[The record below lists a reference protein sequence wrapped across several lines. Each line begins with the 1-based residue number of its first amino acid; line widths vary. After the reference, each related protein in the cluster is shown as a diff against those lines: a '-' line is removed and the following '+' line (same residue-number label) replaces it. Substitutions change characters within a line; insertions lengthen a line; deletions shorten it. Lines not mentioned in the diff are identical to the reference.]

1 MVVLGII
8 SVMMGVLLPALGK
21 VRRRA
26 RAVLGISNQREIV
39 TGLNLYAMD
48 NNNRYPESVAV
59 MGVSA
64 SWLWQDPR
72 MLCGSKM
79 LSPGP
84 HRAMSAYLR
93 DYIEDASVMYCAS
106 APCKYPR
113 LQEAW
118 DAGDD
123 WDSSYLNT
131 FSPEGELL
139 FGTYCFYWN
148 YLGILEGGGLF
159 RGPLGPSGGRGRN
172 KLLVSDYFGYG
183 NWRSKDAYGSCEPFK
198 GASVTPGWPTNS
210 AYWSRR
216 AVDANTVNQSA
227 PRIELHAGYADGHV
241 ENYSP
246 ADVVS
251 MLISTN
257 SNGIPPD
264 AYWLDMP
271 GSPGIFYLPA
281 AALR

>member
-21 VRRRA
+21 VRRRV
-26 RAVLGISNQREIV
+26 RAVHGISNQRQIV
-39 TGLNLYAMD
+39 CGLNLYAMD

-59 MGVSA
+59 MGTPA

-84 HRAMSAYLR
+84 HRAMSEYLW
-93 DYIEDASVMYCAS
+93 DYIEDASVMYCPS
-106 APCKYPR
+106 APSKYPR

-123 WDSSYLNT
+123 WDSSDPNT

-139 FGTYCFYWN
+139 SGTYCFYWN
-148 YLGILEGGGLF
+148 YLGVLEGGGLF
-159 RGPLGPSGGRGRN
+159 RGPRGPSRERGRSE
-172 KLLVSDYFGYG
+172 LLVSDYFGYG
-183 NWRSKDAYGSCEPFK
+183 NWRREDAYGSCEPFR
-198 GASVTPGWPTNS
+198 GASVTPGRATNS
-210 AYWSRR
+210 AYWSGR
-216 AVDANTVNQSA
+216 AVDANDVSQNA
-227 PRIELHAGYADGHV
+227 PGIELHAGYADGHV
-241 ENYSP
+241 ETYSP
-246 ADVVS
+246 ADAVP
-251 MLISTN
+251 MLISMN

-264 AYWLDMP
+264 GYWLDMP

-281 AALR
+281 EALR